1 MSQRLSGF
9 GFSQAQMDAMGTHEV
24 LSKVAQVWPII
35 KLSSPIGDIRDLVTG
50 VAKTEG
56 VAGLQALL
64 EMTRQTNSAS
74 LLAQKA
80 EAIRDTHTEG

>member
-9 GFSQAQMDAMGTHEV
+9 GFSKAQMDAMGTHEV
-24 LSKVAQVWPII
+24 LREVAQVWPII
-35 KLSSPIGDIRDLVTG
+35 RLSSPIGDIRGLVTG

-64 EMTRQTNSAS
+64 EMTRQANSTS

-80 EAIRDTHTEG
+80 EAIRGTHAEG